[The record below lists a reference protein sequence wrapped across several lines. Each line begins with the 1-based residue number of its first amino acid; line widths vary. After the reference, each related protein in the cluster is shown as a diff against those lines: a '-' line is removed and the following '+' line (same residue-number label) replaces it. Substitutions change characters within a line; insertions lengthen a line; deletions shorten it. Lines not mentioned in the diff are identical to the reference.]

1 MRKERMK
8 YRHRH
13 VSPNVTY
20 ELVLSEADVN
30 GVAVYYEMLEDGN
43 FAYRLFRSADMVE
56 VAE

>member
-1 MRKERMK
+1 MK